1 MSDRKQATIILHS
14 LHEGE
19 NTVQE
24 LPAEVFAKGNALY
37 VRYEEPKMGPYQGD
51 TRATVKLTGDELKI
65 IRHGEVQSE
74 QAFRLG
80 QKLPG
85 YYRSPFTSFQLSTH
99 TQRLSIDINDM
110 SGSAS
115 WAYDLY
121 VFDEFSGHFSISL
134 IIQEDHE
141 S

>member
-85 YYRSPFTSFQLSTH
+85 YYRSPFASFQLSTH
-99 TQRLSIDINDM
+99 TQRLSIDISDM
-110 SGSAS
+110 SGNAS

-134 IIQEDHE
+134 TIQEDHE

>member
-99 TQRLSIDINDM
+99 TQRLSIDIDDM
-110 SGSAS
+110 SGRAS

-134 IIQEDHE
+134 TIQEDHE

>member
-1 MSDRKQATIILHS
+1 MSDRKQATVILHS

-37 VRYEEPKMGPYQGD
+37 VRYEEPKAGPFQGV
-51 TRATVKLTGDELKI
+51 TRATVKLSEDELKI

-74 QAFRLG
+74 QAFRLEHR
-80 QKLPG
+80 LPG
-85 YYRSPFTSFQLSTH
+85 FYRSPFISFQLSTH
-99 TQRLSIDINDM
+99 TQRLSIELTGM
-110 SGSAS
+110 SGRAS

-134 IIQEDHE
+134 TIQEAKE

>member
-14 LHEGE
+14 FHEGE

-24 LPAEVFAKGNALY
+24 LPAEVIAKGNALY

-85 YYRSPFTSFQLSTH
+85 YYRSPFASFQLSTH
-99 TQRLSIDINDM
+99 TQRLSIDISDM

-134 IIQEDHE
+134 TI
-141 S
+141 SGGS

>member
-1 MSDRKQATIILHS
+1 MSDRKQATIRLHS

-19 NTVQE
+19 NTVQQ
-24 LPAEVFAKGNALY
+24 LPAEVIAKGSALY
-37 VRYEEPKMGPYQGD
+37 VRYEEPKMGPYQGE
-51 TRATVKLTGDELKI
+51 TRTTVKLTGDELKI

-74 QAFRLG
+74 QAFKLG

-85 YYRSPFTSFQLSTH
+85 YYRSPYTSFNLSTH
-99 TQRLSIDINDM
+99 TQRLSLDLSGM
-110 SGSAS
+110 TGSAS

-134 IIQEDHE
+134 TIQEAHE

>member
-1 MSDRKQATIILHS
+1 MSDRKQATIRLQS
-14 LHEGE
+14 LYEGE
-19 NTVQE
+19 NTVQQ
-24 LPAEVFAKGNALY
+24 LPAEIIAKGRALY
-37 VRYEEPKMGPYQGD
+37 VRYEEPKMGPYQGE
-51 TRATVKLTGDELKI
+51 TRTTVKLTEDELKI

-74 QAFRLG
+74 QAFKLG

-85 YYRSPFTSFQLSTH
+85 YYRSPFTSFNLSTH
-99 TQRLSIDINDM
+99 TQSLSIDLSGM
-110 SGSAS
+110 TGSAS

-134 IIQEDHE
+134 TIQEAHE

>member
-14 LHEGE
+14 FHEGE

-24 LPAEVFAKGNALY
+24 LPAEVFAKGNILY
-37 VRYEEPKMGPYQGD
+37 VRYDEPKMGPHQGD
-51 TRATVKLTGDELKI
+51 TRATVKLSADELKL

-74 QAFRLG
+74 QTFRLG
-80 QKLPG
+80 QKMPG
-85 YYRSPFTSFQLSTH
+85 FYRSPYTSFHLSTH
-99 TQRLSIDINDM
+99 TQRLSIELSGM
-110 SGSAS
+110 SGSAA

-121 VFDEFSGHFSISL
+121 VFGEFSGHFSISL
-134 IIQEDHE
+134 TIQEAQE